1 MHWPPLWL
9 SPGKS
14 NYTGKYLG
22 CQSRD
27 TKKLPN
33 YYSAWA
39 RLTSWRQ
46 NLMTL
51 IYICL
56 HYSQISVSFY
66 SITSCQMNFQKNLA
80 KHFWTIWQKKVWRS
94 PPFFC
99 FCIFLHFRCPRS
111 FLSLVSLSFRL
122 FVFIQWCISVGH
134 KSLSFVEISMDCEKS
149 ENLPRVFDQKSSHS
163 TLWSLKCCSTAWKYP
178 GSCPSANFTL
188 KTSVD
193 QYWSKVCGKI

>member
-14 NYTGKYLG
+14 NYTGKYIG

-56 HYSQISVSFY
+56 LYSQISVSFY
-66 SITSCQMNFQKNLA
+66 SITSCQMNFQK
-80 KHFWTIWQKKVWRS
+80 IWPNIFERSGKKK
-94 PPFFC
+94 FGEA
-99 FCIFLHFRCPRS
+99 LHFFLLLHLSS
-111 FLSLVSLSFRL
+111 FSLSSFFSVSCFAFFPTFCLYPLSNDAFRSDTKA
-122 FVFIQWCISVGH
+122 FHSSKYQWIV
-134 KSLSFVEISMDCEKS
+134 KK
-149 ENLPRVFDQKSSHS
+149 
-163 TLWSLKCCSTAWKYP
+163 A
-178 GSCPSANFTL
+178 
-188 KTSVD
+188 KTSRE
-193 QYWSKVCGKI
+193 

>member
-56 HYSQISVSFY
+56 LYSQISVSFY
-66 SITSCQMNFQKNLA
+66 SITSCQMNSQK
-80 KHFWTIWQKKVWRS
+80 IWPNIFERSGKKKFGEALH
-94 PPFFC
+94 FFC

-111 FLSLVSLSFRL
+111 FLSLVSLSFRF
-122 FVFIQWCISVGH
+122 FVFIQTNRICPCFCGIA
-134 KSLSFVEISMDCEKS
+134 
-149 ENLPRVFDQKSSHS
+149 RVFSRNTT
-163 TLWSLKCCSTAWKYP
+163 TLSALCRTFPTA
-178 GSCPSANFTL
+178 TR
-188 KTSVD
+188 
-193 QYWSKVCGKI
+193 QYGMPVTR